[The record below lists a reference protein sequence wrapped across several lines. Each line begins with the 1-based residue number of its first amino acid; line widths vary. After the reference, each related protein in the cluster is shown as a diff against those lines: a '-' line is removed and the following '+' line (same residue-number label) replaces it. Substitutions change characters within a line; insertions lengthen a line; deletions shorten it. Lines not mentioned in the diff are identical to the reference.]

1 MPCAPPVSKGRVSMR
16 SLPGRR
22 RTVGCRSKKYAKSIC
37 VRPRCVPS
45 FPRTMLP
52 IRYCS
57 SPRMPRERF
66 PASRY
71 PSTATQKGFP
81 TGSTDASRTRSRHMR
96 ATWFESFGS
105 ARDVLQVGEK
115 DEPEVGA
122 GEVLVRIAT
131 SGINPSDVKKRAGS
145 FPNLLDLGYVIPN
158 SDGAGVIEAVGNG
171 VDESRIGERVWI
183 YQAQYGRRFGTA
195 AEYVAIDE
203 NRAPRLPDNAS
214 FEVGACMGIP
224 AMTAHRCVFA
234 DGDVTGQTILVTG
247 GAGRVG
253 HYAIQ
258 WASQAGA
265 TVIASASNDEDKAA
279 CMEAGAAHVVSHRD
293 DDFANQVLAA
303 TGGALVDRIVD
314 VEFGANLA
322 TSIAVLRIGGTIA
335 TYSSTQVTEPKLPF
349 LKMMYKDI
357 TLHFVIVYAMPEEA
371 KQKAI
376 ADIND
381 ALSAGNLQHRIA
393 HTLSLAEIAKG
404 NELNEQGTIRGAVVI
419 TID

>member
-1 MPCAPPVSKGRVSMR
+1 
-16 SLPGRR
+16 
-22 RTVGCRSKKYAKSIC
+22 
-37 VRPRCVPS
+37 
-45 FPRTMLP
+45 
-52 IRYCS
+52 
-57 SPRMPRERF
+57 
-66 PASRY
+66 
-71 PSTATQKGFP
+71 
-81 TGSTDASRTRSRHMR
+81 MR
-96 ATWFESFGS
+96 ATWFESFGP

-122 GEVLVRIAT
+122 GEVLVRVAT

-158 SDGAGVIEAVGNG
+158 SDGAGVIEAVGEG
-171 VDESRIGERVWI
+171 VDAGRIGERAWI

-195 AEYVAIDE
+195 AEYVVIDAS
-203 NRAPRLPDNAS
+203 RAPRLPDNAS

-234 DGDVTGQTILVTG
+234 DGDVSGQTILVTG

-265 TVIASASNDEDKAA
+265 TVIASASNDKDNAA
-279 CMEAGAAHVVSHRD
+279 CVAAGAAHVVNHRD
-293 DDFANQVLAA
+293 EGFVDQILAA
-303 TGGALVDRIVD
+303 NEGLPVDRIVD

-322 TSIAVLRIGGTIA
+322 ASIAVLRIGGTIA

-349 LKMMYKDI
+349 FEMMYKDI
-357 TLHFVIVYAMPEEA
+357 TLRFVIVYAMPEEA
-371 KQKAI
+371 KEHAI
-376 ADIND
+376 ADINE
-381 ALSAGNLQHRIA
+381 ALAADKLQHRIA
-393 HTLSLAEIAKG
+393 HTLPLAEIAKG
-404 NELNEQGTIRGAVVI
+404 NELIEQGTIRGAVVL